1 MGQRNRLCSRSLDH
15 HSIWSRGRLR
25 HDQCGKVMRKGFT
38 LIELLIVIALT
49 ITIGTMVAP
58 FAGGFLIRVYQETT
72 VNTIVSALHRV
83 QSLSQDGKGS
93 GVWGICQTGSIIRV
107 YTGTCASPTIKE
119 DSSIP
124 TTVTVS
130 GLTTTTYTRNTG
142 EPSGALDITVTSGAG
157 TKNITVNPLGVVD
170 VN

>member
-1 MGQRNRLCSRSLDH
+1 MH
-15 HSIWSRGRLR
+15 
-25 HDQCGKVMRKGFT
+25 KGFT

-72 VNTIVSALHRV
+72 VNTITSALHRV
-83 QSLSQDGKGS
+83 QSLSLDGKGS
-93 GVWGICQTGSIIRV
+93 GTWGICQTGGVVRV

-124 TTVTVS
+124 STVTVS
-130 GLTTTTYTRNTG
+130 GLTDTTYARNTG
-142 EPSGALDITVTSGAG
+142 EPSGTVAITVTSGAG
-157 TKNITVNPLGVVD
+157 TKNITVNSLGVVD